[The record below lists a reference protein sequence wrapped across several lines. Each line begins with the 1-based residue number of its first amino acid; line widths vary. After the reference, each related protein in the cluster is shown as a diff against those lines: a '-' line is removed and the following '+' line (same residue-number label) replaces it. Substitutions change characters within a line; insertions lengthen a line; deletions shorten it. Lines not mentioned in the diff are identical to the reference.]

1 MKKILLIVVVLLI
14 LSVAFSGILLSGCA
28 NPDSGSGPAT
38 EYGPEVGKLAPD
50 FTLTGLDGQE
60 VSLSDFRG
68 KPVLINFW
76 ASWCGPCRIE
86 MPFLQEV
93 YEEWN
98 SKGLVVL
105 AVNLQENRIIV
116 EKFAE
121 SMGLTF
127 PILLSPGSKIPLSYN
142 VRGIP
147 ATFLIDVDGVIRD
160 IKIGAFSGVGEI
172 ESKLAKIMP

>member
-1 MKKILLIVVVLLI
+1 MKKVLMIAVLLLIPVVVFSSVLLP
-14 LSVAFSGILLSGCA
+14 GCA
-28 NPDSGSGPAT
+28 SPGPAT
-38 EYGPEVGKLAPD
+38 EYGSEVGKLAPD

-86 MPFLQEV
+86 MPLLQEV
-93 YEEWN
+93 YEQWT
-98 SKGLVVL
+98 SKGLVLL
-105 AVNLQENRIIV
+105 AVNLQESQGTV
-116 EKFAE
+116 EEFIEGA
-121 SMGLTF
+121 GYTF
-127 PILLSPGSKIPLSYN
+127 PVLLAPGNKVPLSYN
-142 VRGIP
+142 IRGIP
-147 ATFLIDVDGVIRD
+147 ATFFIDADGVIRD

>member
-1 MKKILLIVVVLLI
+1 MKKVLMIVVLLLI
-14 LSVAFSGILLSGCA
+14 SSAAFSGILLSGCG
-28 NPDSGSGPAT
+28 GSGTAT

-50 FTLTGLDGQE
+50 FKLIGLDKQE

-86 MPFLQEV
+86 MPFLQEIH
-93 YEEWN
+93 EKWAG
-98 SKGLVVL
+98 KGLVVL
-105 AVNLQENRIIV
+105 GVNLQENPTSVKKFV
-116 EKFAE
+116 ENA
-121 SMGLTF
+121 GLTF
-127 PILLSPGSKIPLSYN
+127 PILLSPGNAVPLAYN
-142 VRGIP
+142 IRGIP
-147 ATFLIDVDGVIRD
+147 ATFLIDADGVIRD